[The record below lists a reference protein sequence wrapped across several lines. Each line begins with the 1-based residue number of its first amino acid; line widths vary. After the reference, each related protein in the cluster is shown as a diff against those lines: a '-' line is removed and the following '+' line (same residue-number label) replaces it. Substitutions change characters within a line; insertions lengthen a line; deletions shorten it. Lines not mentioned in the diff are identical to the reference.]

1 MFTRVK
7 LRELLIF
14 QTRVQAEKYLFLIRE
29 LHRYSMRSDVVMIP
43 IQATSILVPIPKH
56 TELMRNYEQNWEI
69 FENFCCKE
77 YTFLSCSLQ
86 QWFSEYLNYS
96 SLSSDFY
103 SNSVFMEQ
111 GP

>member
-56 TELMRNYEQNWEI
+56 TELMRNYEPN
-69 FENFCCKE
+69 
-77 YTFLSCSLQ
+77 
-86 QWFSEYLNYS
+86 
-96 SLSSDFY
+96 
-103 SNSVFMEQ
+103 
-111 GP
+111 